1 MNIVERGIKIM
12 QSSAFKSGASAAVL
26 MLALSGCAGAG
37 LGSAKPDN
45 STSTAAASEAPV
57 LPTAEAAV
65 STDESV
71 ASAGIPIPLISPRHE
86 GVKVASIDP
95 RSGLSALALNG
106 GLPTRDMAKAY
117 FHFDQ
122 AISDAETSKLNTPK
136 DIRRVLKTLRF
147 KAPEMLADG
156 WYAVRAMAAANDPAF
171 AQGVRG
177 EVNKYGKDRVL
188 KSLDDPNYVMS
199 LPGASS
205 AMAAVM
211 ASGKAENERM
221 IELRKRFIETA
232 YRFQKQKWGMIT
244 PLPADTAVETAQAT
258 PMSEKVREFLASLSP
273 ITPAEAYSETVMSR
287 ILAQGAR
294 EAMAVPVVS
303 VSGTKDA
310 TSSCLNWAR
319 LNLNQCIAAAH
330 FPSEEAWCVGTHAVE
345 EVRTCWAAA
354 LPPGSN

>member
-1 MNIVERGIKIM
+1 MSIADRGIKAM
-12 QSSAFKSGASAAVL
+12 QRSAFKSGVGAAFLVF
-26 MLALSGCAGAG
+26 AISGCAGVNQS
-37 LGSAKPDN
+37 SASLDKTN
-45 STSTAAASEAPV
+45 STTASEAPV
-57 LPTAEAAV
+57 LPTADAVAA
-65 STDESV
+65 DESV

-106 GLPTRDMAKAY
+106 GLPTKDMAKAY
-117 FHFDQ
+117 FNFDK
-122 AISDAETSKLNTPK
+122 AINDAEASKLNTPK

-188 KSLDDPNYVMS
+188 KSLNDPNYVMS

-211 ASGKAENERM
+211 ASGKAENDRM
-221 IELRKRFIETA
+221 IKLRKRFIETA

-244 PLPADTAVETAQAT
+244 PLPAETTVETAQAT
-258 PMSEKVREFLASLSP
+258 PMSEKIHEFLASLSP
-273 ITPAEAYSETVMSR
+273 ITPAEAYSEGVMSK

-294 EAMAVPVVS
+294 EAMSVPVVS

>member
-1 MNIVERGIKIM
+1 MSIVERGIKVM
-12 QSSAFKSGASAAVL
+12 QRSAFKSGASAAVL

-37 LGSAKPDN
+37 LSSAAPDN

-57 LPTAEAAV
+57 LPTVEAAA
-65 STDESV
+65 SAGESV

-95 RSGLSALALNG
+95 RSGLSALALSG
-106 GLPTRDMAKAY
+106 GLPIKDMAKVY
-117 FHFDQ
+117 FRFDK
-122 AISDAETSKLNTPK
+122 AINETETAKLNTPK
-136 DIRRVLKTLRF
+136 DVRRALKMLRF
-147 KAPEMLADG
+147 KTPEMLADG
-156 WYAVRAMAAANDPAF
+156 WYAVRAMAAASDPTF
-171 AQGVRG
+171 SQGVRD
-177 EVNKYGKDRVL
+177 EVRKYGKDHVL
-188 KSLDDPNYVMS
+188 KSLNDSTYVMS

-221 IELRKRFIETA
+221 IKLRKRLIATA

-244 PLPADTAVETAQAT
+244 PIPADTAVETAQTT
-258 PMSEKVREFLASLSP
+258 PVSETVRQFLASLSP
-273 ITPAEAYSETVMSR
+273 ITPAEAYSEGVMSK

-294 EAMAVPVVS
+294 EAMSAPVVS

-345 EVRTCWAAA
+345 EVRTCWKAA
-354 LPPGSN
+354 LPPGSK